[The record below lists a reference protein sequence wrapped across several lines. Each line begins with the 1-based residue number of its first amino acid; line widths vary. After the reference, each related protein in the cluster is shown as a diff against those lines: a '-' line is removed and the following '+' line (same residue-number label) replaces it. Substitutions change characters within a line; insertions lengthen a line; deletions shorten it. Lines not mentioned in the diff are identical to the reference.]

1 MVVNLPKNSEW
12 GPHLWKLLHSLVQRA
27 GTARHPSMLID
38 QRREIL
44 IILRAVEFI
53 MPCAL
58 CRKHYHDWRT
68 RHPPDKLPEGV
79 AFFIAAQKWLYD
91 LHVNVN
97 QSRSVENVV
106 AFDALEDLYG
116 KTAIAT
122 VMQDLMILL
131 QNAVLLRAI
140 DTESLKTFK
149 AHCTLLQRF
158 F

>member
-1 MVVNLPKNSEW
+1 MAVELPKNSEW
-12 GPHLWKLLHSLVQRA
+12 GPLLWRLLHSLVQRA

-44 IILRAVEFI
+44 ILLRTVELV

-58 CRKHYHDWRT
+58 CRKHYHEWRT
-68 RHPPDKLPEGV
+68 RHPIEKLPEGS
-79 AFFIAAQKWLYD
+79 AFFVAVRKWLYD

-97 QSRSVENVV
+97 KSRSVENVV
-106 AFDALEDLYG
+106 AVEDLEILYG
-116 KTAIAT
+116 KTVIGT
-122 VMQDLMILL
+122 VMQELTALL

-149 AHCTLLQRF
+149 AHCILLQRF

>member
-1 MVVNLPKNSEW
+1 MAVELPKNSEW
-12 GPHLWKLLHSLVQRA
+12 GPLLWKLLHSLVQRA

-44 IILRAVEFI
+44 IILRAVELV
-53 MPCAL
+53 MPCGL
-58 CRKHYHDWRT
+58 CRKHYHEWRT
-68 RHPPDKLPEGV
+68 KHPIEKLPDGL
-79 AFFIAAQKWLYD
+79 AFFAAVRKWLYD

-97 QSRSVENVV
+97 QSRSVENIVT
-106 AFDALEDLYG
+106 FDSLEDLYS
-116 KTAIAT
+116 KTIFSVVVQELSA
-122 VMQDLMILL
+122 LL

-140 DTESLKTFK
+140 EPESLRSFK